1 MRNGRLMGTS
11 SGGAARASD
20 DGALL
25 TVINQPVIPELS
37 LIGKRPYRLKRDKK
51 ERRAQLRDTNH
62 TSHNHPDKK
71 SKDGYLKSTTHPP
84 YITGF

>member
-1 MRNGRLMGTS
+1 MPRRAGMAESDADGRLMGTS

-37 LIGKRPYRLKRDKK
+37 LIGQQQHEQEQELGQRPTPLAPC
-51 ERRAQLRDTNH
+51 RRVHA
-62 TSHNHPDKK
+62 
-71 SKDGYLKSTTHPP
+71 
-84 YITGF
+84 

>member
-1 MRNGRLMGTS
+1 MPRRAGMAESDADGRLMGTS

-37 LIGKRPYRLKRDKK
+37 LIGQQQHEQELVNV
-51 ERRAQLRDTNH
+51 ACIVLRVVAH
-62 TSHNHPDKK
+62 
-71 SKDGYLKSTTHPP
+71 KDMS
-84 YITGF
+84 